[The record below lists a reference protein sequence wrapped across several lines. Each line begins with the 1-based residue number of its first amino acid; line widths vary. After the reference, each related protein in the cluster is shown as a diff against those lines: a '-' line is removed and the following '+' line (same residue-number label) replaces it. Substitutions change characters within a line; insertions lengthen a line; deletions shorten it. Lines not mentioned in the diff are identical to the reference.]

1 MPSPPSCSGTALCDP
16 PELDAAA
23 GRAPDRYAVE
33 FNTTAGEFRAVIA
46 RANSPAGADRLHAL
60 VAARFLDGSAFY
72 RAIAGWVVQF
82 GVAADP
88 EVAAAY
94 RLCCDGPAPGA
105 VLPDEPVRATNRR
118 GALAY
123 SAAYADGAGRPR
135 ATNRTAE
142 LFISLADHFD
152 LDALGFAP
160 LGEVD
165 ASWRGGMDAVDAIY
179 TGYGEM
185 RDTCGLHGFSP
196 CRAPNESEV
205 YGLGGERLLA
215 RYPRLDWIRTAR
227 AVALQSG
234 GAARGEPAPA
244 ALARFGAVAL
254 VALAGAALAG
264 WLMRGRRAAAAA
276 RDEEAATAAL
286 TAGRTST
293 SRTDGDAEESGG
305 LVELPAIEL
314 AGVR

>member
-1 MPSPPSCSGTALCDP
+1 
-16 PELDAAA
+16 
-23 GRAPDRYAVE
+23 
-33 FNTTAGEFRAVIA
+33 
-46 RANSPAGADRLHAL
+46 
-60 VAARFLDGSAFY
+60 
-72 RAIAGWVVQF
+72 
-82 GVAADP
+82 
-88 EVAAAY
+88 
-94 RLCCDGPAPGA
+94 
-105 VLPDEPVRATNRR
+105 
-118 GALAY
+118 
-123 SAAYADGAGRPR
+123 
-135 ATNRTAE
+135 
-142 LFISLADHFD
+142 
-152 LDALGFAP
+152 
-160 LGEVD
+160 
-165 ASWRGGMDAVDAIY
+165 MDAVDAIY